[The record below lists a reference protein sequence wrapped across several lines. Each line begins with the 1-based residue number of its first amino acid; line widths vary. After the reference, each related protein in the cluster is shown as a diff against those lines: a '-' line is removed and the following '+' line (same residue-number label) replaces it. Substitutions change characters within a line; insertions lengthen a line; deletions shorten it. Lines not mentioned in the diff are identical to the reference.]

1 LNFEGDFDQI
11 IESTTDKTVP
21 RVRERMSTTLTVSGM
36 ACDGCE
42 RNVEEAIES
51 VPGVERVDAD
61 HDAGRVTVEGD
72 ADVDALV
79 SAIDEAGYE
88 AAV

>member
-1 LNFEGDFDQI
+1 
-11 IESTTDKTVP
+11 
-21 RVRERMSTTLTVSGM
+21 MSTTLTVSGM

-51 VPGVERVDAD
+51 VSGVERVDAD
-61 HDAGRVTVEGD
+61 HEAGRVTVEGD

-88 AAV
+88 ATA